1 MKNLVRIIL
10 SVLIFI
16 VEIQY
21 FINHFLPNIDNVKY
35 YLIGL
40 IIRVILYALLFAG
53 IDYLF
58 GKIKIR

>member
-1 MKNLVRIIL
+1 MRYIVRIIL

-21 FINHFLPNIDNVKY
+21 FINWFLPNMDNVTH

-53 IDYLF
+53 VDYFFNKL
-58 GKIKIR
+58 RTR

>member
-1 MKNLVRIIL
+1 MRHIVRVIL
-10 SVLIFI
+10 TVLIFI

-53 IDYLF
+53 VDYFF
-58 GKIKIR
+58 GKIKVR